1 MNMMERIIDTVN
13 SFRSK
18 SSSGR
23 VTSEG
28 LTSEEKKQ
36 LAELNKMTHLGMEN
50 MKKKYGATV
59 DTEEAKKIAK
69 SKEKKDTRGLEENIK
84 Q

>member
-36 LAELNKMTHLGMEN
+36 LVELNKMTHIGMGN

-59 DTEEAKKIAK
+59 DTEQAKKDAK
-69 SKEKKDTRGLEENIK
+69 SKGKREIKSLEENIK